1 MKFYT
6 VDVMIPTYKPGQE
19 FAELLPR
26 LLEQTYPIRSIRV
39 VNTGKKFWNPAW
51 EQLSDK
57 IMVEHIRPSE
67 FDHGGTRDAGARL
80 SDAGCH
86 AVRQCVRG
94 TSGGK
99 IFTAACEGGLCA
111 AASAG

>member
-51 EQLSDK
+51 EQLSD
-57 IMVEHIRPSE
+57 
-67 FDHGGTRDAGARL
+67 
-80 SDAGCH
+80 
-86 AVRQCVRG
+86 
-94 TSGGK
+94 
-99 IFTAACEGGLCA
+99 
-111 AASAG
+111 

>member
-57 IMVEHIRPSE
+57 IMVEHIDRKSTAE
-67 FDHGGTRDAGARL
+67 REGRWQK
-80 SDAGCH
+80 
-86 AVRQCVRG
+86 VRMR
-94 TSGGK
+94 
-99 IFTAACEGGLCA
+99 IFCFL
-111 AASAG
+111 

>member
-39 VNTGKKFWNPAW
+39 KHREKVLEPG
-51 EQLSDK
+51 
-57 IMVEHIRPSE
+57 V
-67 FDHGGTRDAGARL
+67 GAVI
-80 SDAGCH
+80 G
-86 AVRQCVRG
+86 
-94 TSGGK
+94 
-99 IFTAACEGGLCA
+99 
-111 AASAG
+111 